1 MQHLFWTQNVCAA
14 KIRCKFVATISK
26 LSGKLLMGN
35 DLNVRFTYELNT
47 VEDQTPINSK
57 SVGFFSPEE
66 QKNIRI
72 FKRFFP
78 SLFLTLLRH
87 YIDLKSAVLD
97 VISKSLFTI
106 Q

>member
-14 KIRCKFVATISK
+14 KIRCKFVATVSK
-26 LSGKLLMGN
+26 LSSKLLMGN

-66 QKNIRI
+66 QKTSGYSRG
-72 FKRFFP
+72 FF
-78 SLFLTLLRH
+78 RH
-87 YIDLKSAVLD
+87 CI
-97 VISKSLFTI
+97 
-106 Q
+106 